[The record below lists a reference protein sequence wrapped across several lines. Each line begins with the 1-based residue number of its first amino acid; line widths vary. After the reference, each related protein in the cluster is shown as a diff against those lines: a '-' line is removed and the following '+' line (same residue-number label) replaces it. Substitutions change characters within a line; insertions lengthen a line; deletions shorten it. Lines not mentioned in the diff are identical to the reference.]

1 MQWPEA
7 LQPIWIIARR
17 EIRDQFRD
25 WRILAPIL
33 FLTAFFPF
41 LMNFFAQQMLDFVR
55 RYGAELVG
63 ERMVPFLMLVVG
75 FFPISISLV
84 IALESFVGE
93 KERGSIEPLLSA
105 PLEDWQ
111 LYAGKLVSSM
121 VLPLLAAF
129 LGMGVYTLGLALN
142 RVTLPPLEVVL
153 QVFSLTFFHALVM
166 VSGAVVASSQATSV
180 RAANLLASFIVI
192 PMALLIQGETAI
204 MFWGRQNAI
213 LWWAVFG
220 LLVLAILLVRV
231 GLAHFQ
237 REELLGRELDTL
249 DLAWGWRTFVRHFR
263 GEARSMLSWYK
274 EEIPRTLVEMRW
286 TLLIAATLAL
296 VGLGLGVHLA
306 QRFPLQL
313 DLSEVQTNQRLSQW
327 TTLWPMGS
335 SYTFTT
341 ILGQNLRALFLGMI
355 LGSFSFGVLGVLPM
369 LTTMGAVG
377 FLTQALSNNG
387 VPPFLFIVA
396 AILPHGLLEVPAL
409 WLATTATLE
418 IGLGMIT
425 PQRGKTFSEALL
437 AGIAR
442 WFKIMLGMGIPLL
455 VLAAAIETWITP
467 QIVRYLLFQ

>member
-1 MQWPEA
+1 MLRTED
-7 LQPIWIIARR
+7 LQPVWIIARR

-25 WRILAPIL
+25 WRILTPIL

-55 RYGAELVG
+55 RYGAELIG
-63 ERMVPFLMLVVG
+63 ERLVPFLMLVVG

-93 KERGSIEPLLSA
+93 KERGSIEPLLVT

-111 LYAGKLVSSM
+111 LYTGKLLSST
-121 VLPLLAAF
+121 VLPLLASF

-142 RVTLPPLEVVL
+142 RVALPPFEVVL
-153 QVFSLTFFHALVM
+153 QVFCLTIFHALVM

-220 LLVLAILLVRV
+220 LFVLAVLLVRV

-249 DLAWGWRTFVRHFR
+249 DLAWGWRTFFQHVR
-263 GEARSMLSWYK
+263 GEARHLSDWYRV
-274 EEIPRTLVEMRW
+274 EIPRTLSHMRW
-286 TLLIAATLAL
+286 SLLTAAILGA
-296 VGLGLGVHLA
+296 VSIGLGMHFA
-306 QRFPLQL
+306 TRFPLQL
-313 DLSEVQTNQRLSQW
+313 DLGQSQVNQRLAQL
-327 TTLWPMGS
+327 TTLWPLGS
-335 SYTFTT
+335 PYTATA
-341 ILGQNLRALFLGMI
+341 ILWQNLRALLLGAV
-355 LGSFSFGVLGVLPM
+355 LGTFSFGVLGVLPM
-369 LTTMGAVG
+369 LATMGALG
-377 FLTQALSNNG
+377 FLTQALSANG
-387 VPPFLFIVA
+387 LPIGIFILST
-396 AILPHGLLEVPAL
+396 ILPHGLFEIPAL
-409 WLATTATLE
+409 WLATAATLD

-425 PQRGKTFSEALL
+425 PQRGKTFSAALL
-437 AGIAR
+437 ASLAQ
-442 WFKIMLGMGIPLL
+442 WLKIMIGLVVPLL
-455 VLAAAIETWITP
+455 IIAACIEAWITP
-467 QIVRYLLFQ
+467 RIAFQMLFR